1 MRVMSAE
8 EARAFLAEGART
20 AHVATTRADGSP
32 HVVPVWY
39 LVDGDALVFTC
50 ARDSVK
56 GRNLARDPRLAIAV
70 DDDRFPY
77 AFATVSGRAEIAER
91 PDDFLA
97 WTTRIAHRYVGA
109 ARADE
114 YGRRDAELDDWLV
127 RVPMQRVFAQAEIA
141 V

>member
-1 MRVMSAE
+1 MSRE
-8 EARAFLAEGART
+8 EAHAFLRAGART
-20 AHVATTRADGSP
+20 AAVATTRADGSP
-32 HVVPVWY
+32 HVVPVWFI
-39 LVDGDALVFTC
+39 VDGDALVFTC
-50 ARDSVK
+50 AGASVK
-56 GRNLARDPRLAIAV
+56 ARNLARDPRIAMSV
-70 DDDRFPY
+70 DDDAFPY
-77 AFATVSGRAEIAER
+77 AFATVSGRAEIVER

-97 WTTRIAHRYVGA
+97 WTTRIALRYVGA

>member
-1 MRVMSAE
+1 MSRE
-8 EARAFLAEGART
+8 EAHAFLRAGART
-20 AHVATTRADGSP
+20 AAVATTRADGSP
-32 HVVPVWY
+32 HVVPVWFI
-39 LVDGDALVFTC
+39 VDGDALVFTC
-50 ARDSVK
+50 AGASVK
-56 GRNLARDPRLAIAV
+56 ARNLARDPRIAMSV
-70 DDDRFPY
+70 DDEAFPY
-77 AFATVSGRAEIAER
+77 AFATVSGRAEIVER

>member
-1 MRVMSAE
+1 MSRE
-8 EARAFLAEGART
+8 EAHAFLRGGART
-20 AHVATTRADGSP
+20 AAVATTRADGSP
-32 HVVPVWY
+32 HVVPVWFI
-39 LVDGDALVFTC
+39 VDGDALVFTC
-50 ARDSVK
+50 AGASVK
-56 GRNLARDPRLAIAV
+56 ARNLARDPRIAMSV
-70 DDDRFPY
+70 DDEAFPY
-77 AFATVSGRAEIAER
+77 AFATVSGRAEIVER

>member
-1 MRVMSAE
+1 MSRE
-8 EARAFLAEGART
+8 EAHAFLRAGART
-20 AHVATTRADGSP
+20 AAVATTRADGSP
-32 HVVPVWY
+32 HVVPVWFI
-39 LVDGDALVFTC
+39 VDGDALAFTC
-50 ARDSVK
+50 AGASVK
-56 GRNLARDPRLAIAV
+56 ARNLARDPRIAMSV
-70 DDDRFPY
+70 DDEAFPY
-77 AFATVSGRAEIAER
+77 AFATVSGRAEIVER